1 MTLNLTIIVPTLN
14 RTIFLKK
21 LLNYYNKFKFSGEIL
36 ILDSS
41 DGEIKKKNKILCGSY
56 KKLRIKYI
64 NIEGHPHE
72 VMKKCINFAKS
83 SYVVFSGDDDYFI
96 VSALEKIISYLE
108 RRKNIALACGEA
120 IVLYKL
126 NNKMITTYEYPSLHA
141 RLEKTAFE
149 RTLANMRNYSVAH
162 YSICRKNIFRES
174 LKNVNRAICPIRD
187 INDEHILAMSLICL
201 GKAEKI
207 KTPYLIRQIGHVRT
221 NFSSDASP
229 QNNKFKVSV
238 DYLIYV
244 LLKAIKKTDGIV
256 NKFYKKKLH
265 LEYKKNFFIR
275 SNQGLLIV
283 FFLKVLNFYKSSFF
297 FRLRK
302 MFVLNFI
309 CKFLDLFIF
318 DKFYYNNIVKKKLHY
333 KDLLLAINVLK
344 KN

>member
-1 MTLNLTIIVPTLN
+1 MKLDLTIIVPTLN
-14 RTIFLKK
+14 RTYFLKK
-21 LLNYYNKFKFSGEIL
+21 LLNYYDRFKFSGEIL

-41 DGEIKKKNKILCGSY
+41 EGEIKKNN
-56 KKLRIKYI
+56 KKLCRLKESLNIKYI
-64 NIEGHPHE
+64 SVKGHPHE

-108 RRKNIALACGEA
+108 RKKNIALAHGEA

-126 NNKMITTYEYPSLHA
+126 NNKMVTTYEYQSLHA

-207 KTPYLIRQIGHVRT
+207 KTPYLIRQIGHVRVKL
-221 NFSSDASP
+221 FSAKD
-229 QNNKFKVSV
+229 NKFNVSV
-238 DYLIYV
+238 DYLIDI
-244 LLKAIKKTDGIV
+244 LLKIIKKTDGIV
-256 NKFYKKKLH
+256 KKTYKKQLY
-265 LEYKKNFFIR
+265 LEYKKNFFTR
-275 SNQGLLIV
+275 LNRGLLIS
-283 FFLKVLNFYKSSFF
+283 FFLKALNFSKSSFF
-297 FRLRK
+297 SRLRK

-309 CKFLDLFIF
+309 CKFLDFFIF
-318 DKFYYNNIVKKKLHY
+318 DKFYYNNIVKKKLYY

-344 KN
+344 KK